1 MGMTF
6 IPASWR
12 KLSSLLLLPGCLASF
27 GFAQAPA
34 PTVAASARP
43 LITQVIDENALVR
56 LNGTVHPLATPDAD
70 RGAVPD
76 TTHLGRT
83 ILVLKSSDTT
93 QAALKKFLDDQQ
105 NSRSPAYHHWLKPEE
120 FGTRFGAAPQ
130 DIQRITQWLESHGMQ
145 VEAPTLGRNLVIFS
159 GTQAQFKDAF
169 HTEIHRYQVQG
180 ETYSANAN
188 DPQIPAALA
197 PVVSGFS
204 SLNNFPHRA
213 LHTQPQLMRHDGS
226 SWKAAGAV
234 SKVQPAFTTASGG
247 NTFYVVAPYD
257 LATIYNIKSLW
268 DAGIDGTGQT
278 IAIVSDTDINPADI
292 DYFRTTFGL
301 PATKLNVLY
310 YGANPGK
317 NRDESEA
324 DLDVQWAGAVAKN
337 ATIDLVVAAN
347 SSTSAGVDAAA
358 EYIIN
363 NNLASIL
370 NVSYG
375 GCERFQGTAGNQYYY
390 QIWQQAAAQGITVVV
405 ASGDSGSAVCD
416 RGDQIAFF
424 GLAVNG
430 LASTPYNV
438 AVGGT
443 DFHSTYLAPNTYWN
457 TTNDPATLQSVKSY
471 LPETTWNDSC
481 ASPDVLAA
489 LQLNGVTDATP
500 EALCNDANETQFLN
514 VGGGSGGQS
523 DCAVTGI
530 DARIPCISGVPKPA
544 WQSGVA
550 GIPLDGV
557 RDLPDVSLMAG
568 NGLWGSS
575 YVYCQSDVLASGTC
589 DVHNAIEAA
598 GGTSFASPVF
608 AGILALVQQK
618 TASQQGNVNYTLY
631 KLAAA
636 QYSGPAAASCT
647 SSGAVAGNACMFYD
661 ITDGTI
667 AVPCLSGSR
676 SCAPSSA
683 AIGILPGFS
692 ANSGYDL
699 ATGLGSVNA
708 YNLVEGWSSAS
719 TQFLPTTTTISAA
732 GAATA
737 IYGNGLKVSV
747 SVAANASASGTPSG
761 DVGLTSN
768 STTPGAISAG
778 ETTLAN
784 GQGVVAVGVLPVG
797 THQLFARYAGDASF
811 APSLSN
817 GLSVT
822 IGKANLSAALAA
834 TRTIVSQG
842 QKVTL
847 SVSASGVPNGANPTG
862 TVIIANATTGATFG
876 TLAMASSYS
885 SSSTPVSLAHVTV
898 SSSDLEFGTDSITA
912 TYSGDDN
919 YNAANVTALGVTLG
933 GSFTTSISP
942 AILTLGPNASGSVT
956 VTVTPKGTT
965 VLVASALTFS
975 CPPTLPAGFT
985 CSFSEPISGGNG
997 VITSTMTLQLASP
1010 LSTPPSTITTSR
1022 TNGGGQA
1029 QGGVLVSV
1037 AGLMLLAFPGR
1048 RRRVAPALT
1057 VLVLVP
1063 FFILTGCG
1071 GNHGQNSAATPPALI
1086 STTTTLSAS
1095 PTAPTLGSPI
1105 VLASKVMPGTG
1116 TGVPTGSITFSD
1128 GSTSLGVVNLA
1139 SGAASLTLSSLP
1151 AGMQTI
1157 VATYGGDSAFTSSAS
1172 SASQV
1177 DVTFAATITVTVADV
1192 AGDKS
1197 GADLAVSV
1205 Q

>member
-12 KLSSLLLLPGCLASF
+12 KLSSWLLLPGCLASA
-27 GFAQAPA
+27 GFAHTPA
-34 PTVAASARP
+34 PIETVRP
-43 LITQVIDENALVR
+43 LITQVIDENALVK
-56 LNGTVHPLATPDAD
+56 LKGTVHPLATPDAD

-76 TTHLGRT
+76 TTQLGRT

-93 QAALKKFLDDQQ
+93 QVALAKFLDDQQ

-120 FGTRFGAAPQ
+120 FGQRFGAAPQ
-130 DIQRITQWLESHGMQ
+130 DIQRITLWLESHGLQ

-169 HTEIHRYQVQG
+169 HTEIHHYQVQG

-197 PVVSGFS
+197 PIVSGFS
-204 SLNNFPHRA
+204 SLNNFPRRA

-226 SWKAAGAV
+226 SWKAAAAANE
-234 SKVQPAFTTASGG
+234 VQPSFTTASGG
-247 NTFYVVAPYD
+247 NTFHVVAPYD
-257 LATIYNIKSLW
+257 LATIYNIKALW

-278 IAIVSDTDINPADI
+278 IAIVSDSDINPADI

-301 PATKLNVLY
+301 PAKKLNVLY
-310 YGANPGK
+310 YGPNPGK
-317 NRDESEA
+317 NGDESEA
-324 DLDVQWAGAVAKN
+324 DLDVQWAGAVARN

-347 SSTSAGVDAAA
+347 SSTSAGIDADA

-370 NVSYG
+370 NVSFG
-375 GCERFQGTAGNQYYY
+375 ACEFLLGTAGNQYYY

-416 RGDQIAFF
+416 RGQEAVY

-443 DFHSTYLAPNTYWN
+443 DFHSSYLAPNTYWN
-457 TTNDPATLQSVKSY
+457 TTNDPVTLQSVKSY

-489 LQLNGVTDATP
+489 LQTKGVTDATP
-500 EALCNDANETQFLN
+500 EALCNDANETQFLT
-514 VGGGSGGQS
+514 VVGGSGGQS
-523 DCAVTGI
+523 DCAVTGV
-530 DARIPCISGVPKPA
+530 DYRIPCVSGIPKPA

-568 NGLWGSS
+568 NGIWSS
-575 YVYCQSDVLASGTC
+575 FYIYCQSDVLPSGTC
-589 DVHNAIEAA
+589 DVNNAIQGA

-608 AGILALVQQK
+608 AGMLALVQQK

-647 SSGAVAGNACMFYD
+647 SSGALAGNACMFYD

-667 AVPCLSGSR
+667 AVPCLSGLR

-708 YNLVEGWSSAS
+708 YNLVEGWSGAS

-732 GAATA
+732 GSATA
-737 IYGNGLKVSV
+737 IYGSALKVSV
-747 SVAANASASGTPSG
+747 SVAANASATGTPSG

-768 STTPGAISAG
+768 STTSGAISAG

-784 GQGVVAVGVLPVG
+784 GQGVVAVGLLPVG

-997 VITSTMTLQLASP
+997 VIISTMTLQLVSP

-1105 VLASKVMPGTG
+1105 VLASKVTPGTG

-1139 SGAASLTLSSLP
+1139 SGAASLTLNSLP
-1151 AGMQTI
+1151 AGMRTI

-1177 DVTFAATITVTVADV
+1177 DVTFAAAITVTVADV